1 MKKLVL
7 VVDDDRVFNQLLVE
21 QIADL
26 GLDCIGALNWKEASQ
41 TLLETEPDLI
51 FMDLKLPDADTPKL
65 VEALSPQYPI
75 VVLTG
80 YGSIRNAVSLIQAG
94 AVEYLTKPV
103 GLDELEIVI
112 RRELDSAELRRR
124 NAFYRRQLE
133 SRRPGPLI
141 GNSPAMQE
149 VLDLIEAVA
158 PTDATVLIQGE
169 SGTGK
174 EMVAQGLHQSSV
186 RNGREMVTVDGGTL
200 QETLFESEV
209 FGHER
214 GAFTSADRQKKGL
227 IEEAEGS
234 TLFLDEIGETSPA
247 IQAKLL
253 RVLETNTFRRL
264 GGNRALT
271 ADVRFVVASNRDL
284 AEMSRTGSFR
294 SDLYF
299 RLASFV
305 IRVPPLRQRRD
316 DIPLLAEYFLQ
327 RFARGIERKLT
338 ADALKLLMAYD
349 WPGNVRELRNLVERA
364 VILAGRDGRIRAEN
378 FGPLV
383 ARRPDSVSLAFD
395 HEPSLAEIEKDYL
408 RRTLLQYGG
417 NRAKAA
423 LVLGISE
430 RNIYRL
436 IRQYEL
442 DDRSEH

>member
-1 MKKLVL
+1 MKKQVL
-7 VVDDDRVFNQLLVE
+7 IVDDDRVFNQLLVE

-26 GLDCIGALNWKEASQ
+26 GLDCVGALNWKEASRF
-41 TLLETEPDLI
+41 LLDAEPDLI
-51 FMDLKLPDADTPKL
+51 FLDLKLPDADTPKL
-65 VEALSPQYPI
+65 VETLSAQYPV

-103 GLDELEIVI
+103 GLDELEIII
-112 RRELDSAELRRR
+112 RRELDRAELRSR

-133 SRRPGPLI
+133 SRRPGPLV
-141 GNSPAMQE
+141 GNSPAMHE

-174 EMVAQGLHQSSV
+174 EMVAQALHRSSG
-186 RNGREMVTVDGGTL
+186 RHGREMVTVDGGTL
-200 QETLFESEV
+200 QETLFESEI

-214 GAFTSADRQKKGL
+214 GAFTGADRQKKGL

-264 GGNRALT
+264 GGTRTLR
-271 ADVRFVVASNRDL
+271 ADVRFVVASNREL
-284 AEMSRTGSFR
+284 GEMSEAGSFR

-305 IRVPPLRQRRD
+305 IRVPPLRERRD
-316 DIPLLAEYFLQ
+316 DIPLLAEHFLQ

-338 ADALKLLMAYD
+338 PDALRLLTDYD

-364 VILAGRDGRIRAEN
+364 VILAGRDGRIRAEH

-383 ARRPDSVSLAFD
+383 ASRRDSVVLTFD
-395 HEPSLAEIEKDYL
+395 HEPSLGEIEKDYL
-408 RRTLLQYGG
+408 RRTLLRHGG

-423 LVLGISE
+423 LLLGISE

-436 IRQYEL
+436 IKQYEL
-442 DDRSEH
+442 GD